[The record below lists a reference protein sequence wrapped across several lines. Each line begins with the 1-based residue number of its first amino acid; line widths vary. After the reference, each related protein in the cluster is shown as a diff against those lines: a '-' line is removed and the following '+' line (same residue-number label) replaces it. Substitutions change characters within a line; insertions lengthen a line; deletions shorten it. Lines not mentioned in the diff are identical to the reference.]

1 MQNEIDFER
10 KKLDM
15 ERQKLEKER
24 QLLDEERDRSM
35 NEIKKLE
42 KLGTRKKTQKNLGD
56 NDDSESYKSTLS
68 RPLLDV
74 S

>member
-1 MQNEIDFER
+1 
-10 KKLDM
+10 M

-42 KLGTRKKTQKNLGD
+42 KLGTRKKT
-56 NDDSESYKSTLS
+56 
-68 RPLLDV
+68 
-74 S
+74 